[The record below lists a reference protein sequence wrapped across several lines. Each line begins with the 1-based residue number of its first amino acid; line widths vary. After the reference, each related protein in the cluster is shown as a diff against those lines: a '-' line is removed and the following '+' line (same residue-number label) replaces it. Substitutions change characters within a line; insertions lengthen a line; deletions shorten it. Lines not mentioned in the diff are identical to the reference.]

1 MSAYWSSVPILTSSN
16 SFLIIASCIHSIS
29 VSRYLI
35 VDWLLGLIPNL
46 IVAALSSNI
55 LWGKCVIE
63 IDAESAADGMSKELN
78 IFFRL
83 G

>member
-1 MSAYWSSVPILTSSN
+1 
-16 SFLIIASCIHSIS
+16 
-29 VSRYLI
+29 
-35 VDWLLGLIPNL
+35 LIPNL

-78 IFFRL
+78 IFFRYKRCFIL
-83 G
+83 SLKPYTALI